1 MTRMVISIIVV
12 TSFLLNSGIA
22 SAAKDADLIPPEVLK
37 QMDPDIRSGKRPIFA
52 TINQG
57 DIFGLRDNPRFE
69 ADFVQFN
76 FAVTDISTVQQRIIE
91 NWIRAGHNTV
101 YLSHTDIYKYAPLLS
116 TVSFTAQSH
125 YSSRSSSSGGFV
137 NSTLLRHPVNTD
149 CEKVQF
155 SRSYLKS
162 RPSRNDSSYTWS
174 ICCFTNLA
182 EEGSVIA
189 EAGGGN
195 AVCGSFPLGEGRI
208 IFQSSVSGTDSR
220 RWQLNYWHWVM
231 GLGVPGAANTE
242 ILGSGSSGLTLKEAV
257 KHDAMT
263 LKNGDAVTGTIEN
276 EEFTV
281 NASYGDMVFETD
293 KIAKIV
299 FEGAGNN
306 VDVIRLKVGDKIS
319 GVIQDG
325 KIKIKLVS
333 GEAVEI
339 DKDKVKE
346 IQIRRSKAKNEEN

>member
-12 TSFLLNSGIA
+12 TSFFMSSGIVFA
-22 SAAKDADLIPPEVLK
+22 DNDADLIPPEVLK

-57 DIFGLRDNPRFE
+57 DIFGLRENPRFE
-69 ADFVQFN
+69 ADFVRFN
-76 FAVTDISTVQQRIIE
+76 FGVSTLSTVQQRIIE
-91 NWIRAGHNTV
+91 NWIRTGHNTV
-101 YLSHTDIYKYAPLLS
+101 HLPDSDIYKYASLLS
-116 TVSFTAQSH
+116 PVKSTGQLLSKK
-125 YSSRSSSSGGFV
+125 SSEPRSWG
-137 NSTLLRHPVNTD
+137 NCTLLRHPVNTD
-149 CEKVQF
+149 CDKVQF
-155 SRSYLKS
+155 ERHNIYSGSYRYIS
-162 RPSRNDSSYTWS
+162 
-174 ICCFTNLA
+174 CFTNLP
-182 EEGSVIA
+182 EEGVVIA

-195 AVCGSFPLGEGRI
+195 AVCGSFSLGEGRI
-208 IFQSSVSGTDSR
+208 IFNSSVSGTDSR

-231 GLGVPGAANTE
+231 GFGVPGAANTE

-276 EEFTV
+276 EKFTV
-281 NASYGDMVFETD
+281 KASYGDMVFETD

-319 GVIQDG
+319 GVVQDA

-346 IQIRRSKAKNEEN
+346 IQIRRSEAKKEEN

>member
-1 MTRMVISIIVV
+1 MTRMVISIILV
-12 TSFLLNSGIA
+12 TSFFVSSGIA
-22 SAAKDADLIPPEVLK
+22 FAANDADLIPPEVLK
-37 QMDPDIRSGKRPIFA
+37 QMDPDIRSGKRPIFT

-57 DIFGLRDNPRFE
+57 DIFGLRENPIFE
-69 ADFVQFN
+69 ADFVRFN
-76 FAVTDISTVQQRIIE
+76 FGVSNLSTVQQRIIE

-101 YLSHTDIYKYAPLLS
+101 YMSDTGIYKYASLLS
-116 TVSFTAQSH
+116 PVRFTDQLR
-125 YSSRSSSSGGFV
+125 SRSGSSSSGGFV

-155 SRSYLKS
+155 SCSYLKS
-162 RPSRNDSSYTWS
+162 RPSRYDSYYTWA

-182 EEGSVIA
+182 EEGTVIA

-242 ILGSGSSGLTLKEAV
+242 ILGSGSSSLTLKEAV

-263 LKNGDAVTGTIEN
+263 LKNGDTVTGTIEN
-276 EEFTV
+276 EKFTV
-281 NASYGDMVFETD
+281 KASYGDMVFETD

-319 GVIQDG
+319 GVVQDA

>member
-12 TSFLLNSGIA
+12 ASFFVNSGIA
-22 SAAKDADLIPPEVLK
+22 FAAKDADLIPPEVLK
-37 QMDPDIRSGKRPIFA
+37 QMDPDIRSGKRPTFA

-57 DIFGLRDNPRFE
+57 DIFGLRENPKFE
-69 ADFVQFN
+69 ADFVKFN
-76 FAVTDISTVQQRIIE
+76 FAVSDLSTVQQRIIE
-91 NWIRAGHNTV
+91 NWIRAGYNTV
-101 YLSHTDIYKYAPLLS
+101 YLKDTETRTYASLLS
-116 TVSFTAQSH
+116 PIKSTTEG
-125 YSSRSSSSGGFV
+125 SGGTWATC
-137 NSTLLRHPVNTD
+137 TLLRHPVNTD

-155 SRSYLKS
+155 RGHSLGGSRRY
-162 RPSRNDSSYTWS
+162 
-174 ICCFTNLA
+174 IFCFTNLP
-182 EEGSVIA
+182 EEGVVIA

-220 RWQLNYWHWVM
+220 RWLLNYWHWVM
-231 GLGVPGAANTE
+231 GLGVPGVANTE

-257 KHDAMT
+257 KHDAMI
-263 LKNGDAVTGTIEN
+263 LKNGDSVTGTIEN
-276 EEFTV
+276 GKFTV
-281 NASYGDMVFETD
+281 KASYGDMVFETD
-293 KIAKIV
+293 KIARIV

-319 GVIQDG
+319 GVVQDS

-333 GEAVEI
+333 GETVEI

-346 IQIRRSKAKNEEN
+346 IQIRRSEAKKEDK

>member
-1 MTRMVISIIVV
+1 MTRMAISIIVV
-12 TSFLLNSGIA
+12 TSFFVSSGIGFA
-22 SAAKDADLIPPEVLK
+22 DSDADLIPPEVLK
-37 QMDPDIRSGKRPIFA
+37 QMDPDIRSGKRPTFA
-52 TINQG
+52 TISQG
-57 DIFGLRDNPRFE
+57 DIFGLRENPRFE
-69 ADFVQFN
+69 ADFVKFN
-76 FAVTDISTVQQRIIE
+76 FAATNLSTVQERIIQ

-101 YLSHTDIYKYAPLLS
+101 CLSDTDIQKYASLL
-116 TVSFTAQSH
+116 TPVRFTAQLRFQ
-125 YSSRSSSSGGFV
+125 SRSSSPTGFV

-155 SRSYLKS
+155 FCPYLQSRSSGGYF
-162 RPSRNDSSYTWS
+162 TWAV
-174 ICCFTNLA
+174 CCFTNLA
-182 EEGSVIA
+182 EEGTVIA

-257 KHDAMT
+257 KYDAMI

-276 EEFTV
+276 ERFTV
-281 NASYGDMVFETD
+281 KASYGDMVFETD
-293 KIAKIV
+293 TIAKIV
-299 FEGAGNN
+299 LEGAGNN
-306 VDVIRLKVGDKIS
+306 IDVIRLKVGDKIS
-319 GVIQDG
+319 GVVQDA

-333 GEAVEI
+333 GGTVEI
-339 DKDKVKE
+339 EKDKVKE
-346 IQIRRSKAKNEEN
+346 IQIRRSKV